1 MKKFFIVV
9 GIGYNEDG
17 YSSSYLKI
25 LFFHIYMSF
34 QNYNGNNLSKLN
46 EIENICNKNNFTN
59 IKELYNNKD
68 NNNEIDNLFEYFV
81 KYIIYNKYLIE
92 SLYHNFTEI
101 FNYLL
106 AFETIKFSS
115 YYLRNFYLY
124 DFNNNKFLLS
134 WDDINKNILSLKNTI
149 YLNKSSKIFSE
160 IIYQSTTLF
169 SNYIYENKLYYKQN
183 KYNFIKLELTSTF
196 PRIILLIK
204 YLPILKGT
212 VIIYL
217 YTEYKLSRL
226 RNNNSI
232 RDSNINITR
241 YKEFDILNGEYYK
254 NNFNNMDYRFIDNIY
269 LLYVEKFLIEFLIG
283 NNNKFDNFFDE
294 GKRLKYYNYDVL
306 KDMINFMFDDEE
318 KEKNLEEKLKNLD
331 LFLKNKY
338 LSENRIKKKFT
349 IEKKTTIYTNEKKNT
364 KFEDIEN
371 LINIQLVDALY
382 VLVDK
387 KNILN
392 VENNNNHNNKDK
404 SILNSVNKSSIL
416 DTSNNK
422 NKSFSIDNFEK
433 DEFSLNNK
441 SYTISNFQIP
451 NEISI
456 VQKIE
461 KNKEN
466 LIDMNNLG
474 FNEIESELNK
484 TNIIYKNELNT
495 NRGYYS
501 NENLI
506 SEEQNLLVN
515 IKSKQEKKEKGK
527 LILLEDI
534 NNKN

>member
-169 SNYIYENKLYYKQN
+169 SNYVYENKLYYKQN

-254 NNFNNMDYRFIDNIY
+254 
-269 LLYVEKFLIEFLIG
+269 
-283 NNNKFDNFFDE
+283 
-294 GKRLKYYNYDVL
+294 
-306 KDMINFMFDDEE
+306 
-318 KEKNLEEKLKNLD
+318 
-331 LFLKNKY
+331 
-338 LSENRIKKKFT
+338 
-349 IEKKTTIYTNEKKNT
+349 
-364 KFEDIEN
+364 
-371 LINIQLVDALY
+371 
-382 VLVDK
+382 
-387 KNILN
+387 
-392 VENNNNHNNKDK
+392 
-404 SILNSVNKSSIL
+404 
-416 DTSNNK
+416 
-422 NKSFSIDNFEK
+422 
-433 DEFSLNNK
+433 
-441 SYTISNFQIP
+441 
-451 NEISI
+451 
-456 VQKIE
+456 
-461 KNKEN
+461 
-466 LIDMNNLG
+466 
-474 FNEIESELNK
+474 
-484 TNIIYKNELNT
+484 
-495 NRGYYS
+495 
-501 NENLI
+501 
-506 SEEQNLLVN
+506 
-515 IKSKQEKKEKGK
+515 
-527 LILLEDI
+527 
-534 NNKN
+534 